1 MPSQEPL
8 YLDGNAKTPIAPE
21 AGRHRMAGSGL
32 TKWQ

>member
-21 AGRHRMAGSGL
+21 RTAIEFGL
-32 TKWQ
+32 VQA

>member
-8 YLDGNAKTPIAPE
+8 HLDCNAKTPIAPE
-21 AGRHRMAGSGL
+21 GAAIRLAGSGL